1 MAGALTFIWLSL
13 REGGSQTF
21 LDAFNRTGNA
31 TFEDESFIKAGQRIQ
46 DWVKKGYY
54 PEGANGINYDTGGS
68 RMLFYSGQAA
78 ISYRLTALLP
88 TANPSSLISTRT
100 T

>member
-1 MAGALTFIWLSL
+1 MDELEANCQVLKDNGIIPFALGNSSQWPGALTFIWLSL

-46 DWVKKGYY
+46 DW
-54 PEGANGINYDTGGS
+54 S
-68 RMLFYSGQAA
+68 
-78 ISYRLTALLP
+78 
-88 TANPSSLISTRT
+88 
-100 T
+100 